1 MAHKGKN
8 IAQLS
13 VLLQSGHLDPRAL
26 VEETLD
32 AIGGEDDQ
40 AIFVEL
46 MAARAMSEAEAAAKR
61 LGDGRSCGVLDGI
74 PVAWK
79 DLFDLEGM
87 ATTAGSTVL
96 ANDKPASR
104 DADVVTALKQA
115 GMICI
120 GRTNMSEFAFSGLGI
135 NPHYGTPRNPASTD
149 GHRLPGGSSSGA
161 GVAVAA
167 GLVPVAIGTDTGGSV
182 RIPAAFNGVVGYKAS
197 RGRYSMRG
205 VYPLAKSLDSLGPL
219 THTVQDAVWVDAAMR
234 GNAAADLTRAPL
246 SGLSLVVP
254 ETVFFD
260 GIEDGVA
267 AAFEQAVE
275 RLVRAGASVRRQ
287 AFPIFSELFDL
298 IREKGALVTAEAFA
312 LHKTRLEGA
321 DAARMDPR
329 VVARAG
335 LGANISLPDYIAI
348 IDARE
353 RMTAAFSGMIGR
365 QELLVS
371 PTLPHVAAKVA
382 PLLDSDDAFFAMNA
396 KTLRNT
402 QIGNFFDLCGVSIP
416 CGTGNAGMPVG
427 LLLSGL
433 YGTDDHVLSVAMA
446 AEEIVR
452 G

>member
-1 MAHKGKN
+1 MAHRGRN

-13 VLLQSGHLDPRAL
+13 VLIQSGHLDPCAL
-26 VEETLD
+26 AEETLD
-32 AIGGEDDQ
+32 AIGKEDDR
-40 AIFVEL
+40 AIFIGL
-46 MAARAMSEAEAAAKR
+46 TAARAMAEAEEASR
-61 LGDGRSCGVLDGI
+61 RIREGRSLGVLDGI

-96 ANDKPASR
+96 AGDAPASR
-104 DADVVTALKQA
+104 DADVVTALKRA
-115 GMICI
+115 GMVCV

-219 THTVQDAVWVDAAMR
+219 TQTVQDAVWVDAAMR
-234 GNAAADLTRAPL
+234 GRAAADLARKPL
-246 SGLSLVVP
+246 AGLSLVVP

-260 GIEDGVA
+260 GIEKGVA
-267 AAFEQAVE
+267 DAFEQAVE
-275 RLVRAGASVRRQ
+275 RLSRAGASVRRQ
-287 AFPIFSELFDL
+287 AFPIFSQLFDL

-312 LHKTRLEGA
+312 LHKARLDGA
-321 DAARMDPR
+321 DAAQMDPR
-329 VVARAG
+329 VVARTR
-335 LGANISLPDYIAI
+335 LGANITMPDYIGI
-348 IDARE
+348 MEARE
-353 RMTAAFSGMIGR
+353 RMTVAFSEMIGKD
-365 QELLVS
+365 ELLVS
-371 PTLPHVAAKVA
+371 PTLPHVAARVA
-382 PLLDSDDAFFAMNA
+382 PLLDDDDAFFAMNA

-416 CGTGNAGMPVG
+416 CGTGEAGMPVG
-427 LLLSGL
+427 LLFSGPH
-433 YGTDDHVLSVAMA
+433 GADEHVLGVAMA